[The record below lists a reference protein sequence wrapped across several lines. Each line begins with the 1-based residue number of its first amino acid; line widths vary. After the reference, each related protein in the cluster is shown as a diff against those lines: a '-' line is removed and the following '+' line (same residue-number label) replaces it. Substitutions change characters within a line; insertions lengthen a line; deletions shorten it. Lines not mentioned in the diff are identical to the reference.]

1 MRSAVPSSGKK
12 SAPSSIAE
20 SGNFSGVSASL
31 PLPAEIENPQS
42 EIPNP
47 KSSMSHPILSDAQA
61 KMKKAVDYTLHEFS
75 SIHTGKATPAMIE
88 GVMVEAYGSMT
99 ALKQCA
105 AISTPDA
112 RLIQIQPW
120 DASLVKA
127 IIKGI
132 QEANLGFNPVPDGKV
147 IRIPLPEMSRE
158 RRQEFVKTANRLAE
172 EGRVHVRNVR
182 RDALET
188 AKKAKLPE
196 DESKRLEKEIQAA
209 TDAAIKSIGD
219 HLAHKEKDL
228 LTV

>member
-1 MRSAVPSSGKK
+1 
-12 SAPSSIAE
+12 
-20 SGNFSGVSASL
+20 
-31 PLPAEIENPQS
+31 
-42 EIPNP
+42 
-47 KSSMSHPILSDAQA
+47 MSHPILSDAQA

-75 SIHTGKATPAMIE
+75 AIHTGKATPAMVE
-88 GVMVEAYGSMT
+88 SVQVEAYGSMVP
-99 ALKQCA
+99 LKQCA

-120 DASLVKA
+120 DVSLIKS

-147 IRIPLPEMSRE
+147 VRIPLPEMSRE
-158 RRQEFVKTANRLAE
+158 RRQEFVKNAQRLAE
-172 EGRVHVRNVR
+172 DGRVHVRNVR

-188 AKKAKLPE
+188 LKKAKLPE
-196 DESKRLEKEIQAA
+196 DESKRLEKDIQAA
-209 TDAAIKSIGD
+209 TDKSIKDIND

>member
-1 MRSAVPSSGKK
+1 
-12 SAPSSIAE
+12 
-20 SGNFSGVSASL
+20 
-31 PLPAEIENPQS
+31 
-42 EIPNP
+42 
-47 KSSMSHPILSDAQA
+47 MSHPILTDAQA

-75 SIHTGKATPAMIE
+75 SIHTGKASPSMVE
-88 GVMVEAYGSMT
+88 SVMVEAYGSMT
-99 ALKQCA
+99 PLKQCA

-120 DASLVKA
+120 DVSIMKS

-132 QEANLGFNPVPDGKV
+132 QEANLGLNPIPDGKV

-158 RRQEFVKTANRLAE
+158 RRQEFVKTAHRLAE

-182 RDALET
+182 RDTLE
-188 AKKAKLPE
+188 ASKKAKLPE
-196 DESKRLEKEIQAA
+196 DDSKRLEKDIQAA